1 MPNELA
7 SIIVFTYNQE
17 GLIEDALNSARFQD
31 YEPLELI
38 ICDDGSRDR
47 TGEVCKEWIK
57 SWGDSFY
64 RVLYCRNETN
74 LGTTRNI
81 RKGIGLSAGSIIKL
95 LGGDD
100 LLAPAAIKN
109 GARFL
114 EESPDLVIFGNVIGF
129 EWDGKSFQ
137 VLETEPRLHTRRL
150 LSLPARKQF
159 RILSSCSSIPAPAA
173 LYRRTFFEQVEPEG
187 QDTVHVPDW
196 PRWLKATS
204 LGIPLVYRDFDAVYY
219 RSHPHGHK
227 DGAYR
232 EKCLRDVLGCIDK
245 HIRMNGDMLS
255 FLERMAVWAN
265 RKKHESL
272 LTRSRL
278 EARIYNGLLT
288 LLKFFVR
295 ASLYLPRPSDKP
307 ARRRPGSEIE
317 LPFKLKIPS

>member
-1 MPNELA
+1 LSNELA

-17 GLIEDALNSARFQD
+17 NLIEDALNSALYQD
-31 YEPLELI
+31 YGPLELI
-38 ICDDGSRDR
+38 ICDDASGDR

-57 SWGDSFY
+57 SWGNSFA

-95 LGGDD
+95 LNGDD
-100 LLAPAAIKN
+100 LLAPGAISK

-114 EESPDLVIFGNVIGF
+114 EESSAPVIIGNVIGF
-129 EWDGKSFQ
+129 EWDGKSFL
-137 VLETEPRLHTRRL
+137 VLETEPNLHTRRL
-150 LSLPARKQF
+150 LSLHPRRQF
-159 RILSSCSSIPAPAA
+159 RILSSCSSIPAPGA
-173 LYRRTFFEQVEPEG
+173 LYRRSFFEDVEPEG
-187 QDTVHVPDW
+187 QDTFHVPDW

-204 LGIPLVYRDFDAVYY
+204 LGIPLFYRDFDAVYY
-219 RSHPHGHK
+219 RNHTHSHK

-232 EKCLRDVLGCIDK
+232 EKCLRDVLDCIDK
-245 HIRMNGDMLS
+245 HILKNKDLLS
-255 FLERMAVWAN
+255 PLEKMAVWAN
-265 RKKHESL
+265 RKKHENL
-272 LTRSRL
+272 LTRSSL
-278 EARIYNGLLT
+278 EARLYNGLLT